1 MAQENARQQDAQ
13 QQGAQGQQG
22 AQEQGYLASFGALKD
37 SVVQGGAIRKKAREL
52 QKYEEQTQAFR
63 DTLADQEHILADF
76 DAVVAEQR
84 ELQASLQQQ
93 FEGKSSE
100 NIRVQGELERAQE
113 SLAGL
118 RADNQ
123 AYLEQLQVEL
133 DARVDAAAAQ
143 HEAAKEQR
151 KAVQAQLDGAKAALK
166 DEGEEPSPQA
176 TAKVGELA
184 AQTDAAKA
192 SERDAKDA
200 LSETRAQA
208 KRAYRDEKQ
217 AREADEQPLKD
228 AIDDAK
234 AALGKLETELEANK
248 DEQEKVQRRI
258 GYCMQVGEH
267 PEQADELRERIAQ
280 RDLHAS
286 RLRAEVDDMGREHAQ
301 TKRSARKA
309 RTAAIVA
316 GAVLAVVVVAVVAIV
331 LSGALG

>member
-1 MAQENARQQDAQ
+1 MAEDGNAQ
-13 QQGAQGQQG
+13 QQDVQQE
-22 AQEQGYLASFGALKD
+22 AQEPGSQGQGYLASFGALKD
-37 SVVQGGAIRKKAREL
+37 SVVQGNAIRKKAREL
-52 QKYEEQTQAFR
+52 QKYEEQTQTFR
-63 DTLADQEHILADF
+63 DTLADQERILADF
-76 DAVVAEQR
+76 DAIVAEQR
-84 ELQASLQQQ
+84 EQQASLQQR
-93 FEGKSSE
+93 FEEKSSE
-100 NIRVQGELERAQE
+100 NIRMQAELERVQE

-118 RADNQ
+118 RASNQ
-123 AYLEQLQVEL
+123 AYLEQLQAEL

-166 DEGEEPSPQA
+166 EEGEEPSPQA
-176 TAKVGELA
+176 QAKVGELA

-192 SERDAKDA
+192 SERDAKDS
-200 LSETRAQA
+200 LSETKAQT

-234 AALGKLETELEANK
+234 AALGKLETELAANK

-258 GYCMQVGEH
+258 GYCMQVKEH
-267 PEQADELRERIAQ
+267 PEQADELRQRIAQ

-309 RTAAIVA
+309 KTAAIVA
-316 GAVLAVVVVAVVAIV
+316 GVVVALLVVVVVALV